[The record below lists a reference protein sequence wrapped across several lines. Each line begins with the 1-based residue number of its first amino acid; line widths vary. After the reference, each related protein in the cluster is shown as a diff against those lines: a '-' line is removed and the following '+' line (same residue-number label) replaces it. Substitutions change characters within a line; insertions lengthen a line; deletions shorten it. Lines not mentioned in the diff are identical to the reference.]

1 MHTCLSVYM
10 CIICMQEPV
19 IITRG
24 TEFPRNG
31 VKRDI
36 ELPGGGTWVLRKS
49 SKCSWPLCSR
59 PWTCLSVYVF
69 IQLWVDL
76 LLPRRVPQLLKQGEP
91 LEGLCAISHVFSSVW
106 SCSLP
111 TTSATHLHPMDVPA
125 SVKCWVTVVGIS
137 LQANTLNAFHL
148 HAAHIVLLR
157 NVCPGPLVIVWLW

>member
-10 CIICMQEPV
+10 CIICTQEPV

-31 VKRDI
+31 VNRDI

-111 TTSATHLHPMDVPA
+111 TTSATHLHPLLWTPRRV
-125 SVKCWVTVVGIS
+125 W
-137 LQANTLNAFHL
+137 NAESSWLVFPYRPTHWTPF
-148 HAAHIVLLR
+148 ICMLLT
-157 NVCPGPLVIVWLW
+157 